1 MYHKCKVHCHFIC
14 VTKSVYQ
21 YFVAIK
27 MLYILMFYSFDWS
40 FTVSDKQTE
49 DIGIFVRIY
58 SKDWKKDITL
68 WPGN

>member
-1 MYHKCKVHCHFIC
+1 
-14 VTKSVYQ
+14 
-21 YFVAIK
+21 

-49 DIGIFVRIY
+49 NIGIFVGIY

-68 WPGN
+68 WP